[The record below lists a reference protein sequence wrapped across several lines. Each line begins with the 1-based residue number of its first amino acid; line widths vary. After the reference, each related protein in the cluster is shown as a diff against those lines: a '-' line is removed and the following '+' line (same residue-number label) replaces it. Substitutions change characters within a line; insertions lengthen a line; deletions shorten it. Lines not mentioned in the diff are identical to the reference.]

1 MESLTVNNAQIQH
14 VFIWPSLIF
23 ALTSKKFYIWQIWKI
38 CIYCLLMMIDVTT
51 KYIYQTQARQTKK
64 YKNYP
69 IIAFWCHFAIFDS
82 INNNCTSETME
93 TKLIISSNNWL
104 KKSELYWYK
113 YLQISFIGRI
123 FTKCPWW
130 PWYVYY
136 HWRYVFHHTAFPM
149 DQTC

>member
-1 MESLTVNNAQIQH
+1 MVRFLKILTFQGQVSRGLVHIPDASKANKKVQKLSYYSFLMSFRYFWQH
-14 VFIWPSLIF
+14 E
-23 ALTSKKFYIWQIWKI
+23 
-38 CIYCLLMMIDVTT
+38 
-51 KYIYQTQARQTKK
+51 
-64 YKNYP
+64 
-69 IIAFWCHFAIFDS
+69 
-82 INNNCTSETME
+82 CTYETME

-136 HWRYVFHHTAFPM
+136 HWRYVFHHTTFPM
-149 DQTC
+149 DQTCQQIYFLSSAYYNIDDKQRCHYDL

>member
-51 KYIYQTQARQTKK
+51 TDASKANKK
-64 YKNYP
+64 VQKLSYYSFLMSFRY
-69 IIAFWCHFAIFDS
+69 FWQHE
-82 INNNCTSETME
+82 CTYETME

-136 HWRYVFHHTAFPM
+136 HWRYVFHHTTIPM